1 MHCTAP
7 FFCRKCIA
15 KIAIEWLGLDEI
27 KGNYNFV
34 GT

>member
-15 KIAIEWLGLDEI
+15 KIAIECLGVDEI
-27 KGNYNFV
+27 KGYYNFV